1 MSNNTSNTNKVT
13 SSFLIK
19 EDGLSLIEVCIALIV
34 IGILMAPLM
43 AQLQEKK
50 RADMLQG
57 TNGSIFTASDA
68 LTNFF
73 TAGNNSYPCPASLTA
88 AIDDNDFGL
97 EVEECSLDADISDIT
112 PCTDPTWVNL
122 GICKTGNNPATAVI
136 IGAVPFASL
145 KLSQGQE
152 LDAWGNKLIYA
163 VGFNQTKSATFE
175 DGNSITP
182 LIPDNPRDL
191 TEDGIPDQPMNESN
205 TPATPIFYQY
215 IIFSTG
221 SNGLGGFNKDG
232 VRISDCSNPADEM
245 SELEN
250 CDFDD
255 IFIMREDDNIVGA
268 SMASDGALY
277 YDDYTLGLE
286 FIKRTIWHENS
297 TETNV
302 AMTRATRVGIGTQDP
317 IGALH
322 VSDENQNDA
331 NMLIA
336 GQVDANGVPILDADN
351 NPVGGRLRSDNIC
364 SEQGG
369 NRPCFNPKIV
379 GGDVPEMKCNST
391 SVVGKLAHSSV
402 KCSAADDESGQTYGG
417 GIPISTNGAF
427 SGECKENVSGGGT
440 VDRPAT
446 GFNSSGVIKCN

>member
-1 MSNNTSNTNKVT
+1 MSNSISNTNKAA
-13 SSFLIK
+13 SSFFKK

-34 IGILMAPLM
+34 IGILMAPIM

-73 TAGNNSYPCPASLTA
+73 ATGNNSYPCPASLTA
-88 AIDDNDFGL
+88 AIGDNDFGL

-112 PCTDPTWVNL
+112 LCTNPTWVNL
-122 GICKTGNNPATAVI
+122 GICKTGNNPSTAVI
-136 IGAVPFASL
+136 IGAIPFAAL
-145 KLSQGQE
+145 RLSQGQE

-182 LIPDNPRDL
+182 LIPDNPSDAL
-191 TEDGIPDQPMNESN
+191 EDGIPDQPMNNSN

-221 SNGLGGFNKDG
+221 SNGLGGFTKDG
-232 VRISDCSNPADEM
+232 IRISDCSNPANEM

-255 IFIMREDDNIVGA
+255 IFIMREDENIVGA
-268 SMASDGALY
+268 SMASDEGLY
-277 YDDYTLGLE
+277 YDDYTFGLE
-286 FIKRTIWHENS
+286 FIKRAIWHENT
-297 TETNV
+297 TETDV
-302 AMTRATRVGIGTQDP
+302 AMTRATRVGIGTQEPD
-317 IGALH
+317 GALH
-322 VSDENQNDA
+322 ISDDNQSDA

-336 GQVDANGVPILDADN
+336 NEVDVNGIPVVDGDGK
-351 NPVGGRLRSDNIC
+351 PVGGRLRSDNIC

-369 NRPCFNPKIV
+369 DRPCFNPKII

-391 SVVGKLAHSSV
+391 SVVGKLANSKV
-402 KCSAADDESGQTYGG
+402 NCSAADDEDGQTYGS

-427 SGECKENVSGGGT
+427 SGKCEENISGGGT
-440 VDRPAT
+440 VKRPAT
-446 GFNSSGVIKCN
+446 GFNASGVIKCN